1 MYKIRTT
8 GATRSHN
15 VTVIW
20 HKLDSLLLVHGGAQP
35 KYHIILLVEATHIK
49 STGFMLVKGIN
60 YSLEILVSN
69 PNIIDLYQGMCMK
82 GGGLRGLSP
91 HEKMKTT
98 KFMEETGEN
107 VIQFS

>member
-1 MYKIRTT
+1 
-8 GATRSHN
+8 
-15 VTVIW
+15 
-20 HKLDSLLLVHGGAQP
+20 
-35 KYHIILLVEATHIK
+35 
-49 STGFMLVKGIN
+49 MLVKGIN

-82 GGGLRGLSP
+82 GGGISP

>member
-69 PNIIDLYQGMCMK
+69 PNVIDLYQGMCMK
-82 GGGLRGLSP
+82 GGDYGVLALMKNENYEIYGGIRGEC
-91 HEKMKTT
+91 EK
-98 KFMEETGEN
+98 
-107 VIQFS
+107 V